1 MDLLF
6 LSNSVKS
13 GLAMRSIKQIGF
25 LISLSAMVAACSS
38 TTSNEA
44 GSRPSESISSPSAT
58 PLSSPNPAPRTISIV
73 SSGDILLH
81 ERLWAQA
88 KADGVDGN
96 WDFYPQLAD
105 LEPVISSADL
115 ALCHLETPLAEL
127 GKEYEGYPTF
137 NAPPQI
143 TDAITKV
150 GFDMCGTASN
160 HSLDQGFSGLQR
172 TVEILQAAG
181 IPHTGTAVSQEAADK
196 PLVLDVETENGVV
209 KVGILSYTYGFN
221 GFERDSDKPW
231 SANLIDPEA
240 IIAEA
245 KQARSLGAELVIA
258 KMHWGSEYTNMPN
271 DFQTSVAQELAESGQ
286 IDLIDGSHS
295 HSVQPVTQIGNTWIA
310 YSHGNFVAAQREPTT
325 IKSEGLVT
333 RWVFAEE
340 ANGKFTLSCFNALPT
355 LIRDDRPVRVIDVNK
370 ALATGEYLGE
380 TKERLELA
388 KSRTDKAVR
397 SLGVTQFCN

>member
-1 MDLLF
+1 
-6 LSNSVKS
+6 
-13 GLAMRSIKQIGF
+13 MRSIKQIGF
-25 LISLSAMVAACSS
+25 LISLSALLAACSS
-38 TTSNEA
+38 AATNEA
-44 GSRPSESISSPSAT
+44 GSGPSESISSPSAT
-58 PLSSPNPAPRTISIV
+58 PISIPESAPRTISMV

-127 GKEYEGYPTF
+127 GKDYEGYPTF

-143 TDAITKV
+143 TDAITKL

-172 TVEILQAAG
+172 TIEILEAAG
-181 IPHTGTAVSQEAADK
+181 IPHTGTAISQEAADK

-231 SANLIDPEA
+231 SANLIDSEA

-245 KQARSLGAELVIA
+245 KLARSLGAELVIA
-258 KMHWGSEYTNMPN
+258 KMHWGSEYATMPN
-271 DFQTSVAQELAESGQ
+271 DFQTSVAQELADSGQ
-286 IDLIDGSHS
+286 INLIDGSHS
-295 HSVQPVTQIGNTWIA
+295 HSVQPITQIGNTWIA

-333 RWVFAEE
+333 RWEFVEDSS
-340 ANGKFTLSCFNALPT
+340 GKFSLSCVEDLPT
-355 LIRDDRPVRVIDVNK
+355 LIRDDRPVRVIDVDK

-380 TKERLELA
+380 TKKRLELA
-388 KSRTDKAVR
+388 KSRTDKTVR
-397 SLGVTQFCN
+397 SLAFTKFCK

>member
-1 MDLLF
+1 M
-6 LSNSVKS
+6 SSKK
-13 GLAMRSIKQIGF
+13 RIGF
-25 LISLSAMVAACSS
+25 LAVVTALIIVIGYLIANQSQNESPQAVVSPISSS
-38 TTSNEA
+38 TA
-44 GSRPSESISSPSAT
+44 SPEPKLRS
-58 PLSSPNPAPRTISIV
+58 ISIV

-105 LEPVISSADL
+105 LEPEISSADL

-127 GKEYEGYPTF
+127 DVDYQGYPTF

-143 TDAITKV
+143 TEAIIKL

-160 HSLDQGFSGLQR
+160 HSLDQGFSGLTR
-172 TVEILQAAG
+172 TIETLDAAG
-181 IPHTGTAVSQEAADK
+181 IPFTGTANSAEAASQ
-196 PLVLDVETENGVV
+196 PLVMDVQTANGVV

-221 GFERDSDKPW
+221 GFERDADKLW
-231 SANLIDPEA
+231 SANLIDPVV

-245 KQARSLGAELVIA
+245 KLARSQGAEIVIA
-258 KMHWGSEYTNMPN
+258 KMHWGDEYTNKEN
-271 DFQTSVAQELAESGQ
+271 EFQTSVAQELADSGQ

-295 HSVQPVTQIGNTWIA
+295 HSVQPITQIGNTWIA
-310 YSHGNFVAAQREPTT
+310 YSHGNFVAAHREPTT

-333 RWVFAEE
+333 RWDFVESASGGF
-340 ANGKFTLSCFNALPT
+340 KLSCVKEVPT

-370 ALATGEYLGE
+370 ALQTGEYFGE
-380 TKERLELA
+380 TKNRLEQA
-388 KSRTDKAVR
+388 KVRTDETVR
-397 SLGVTQFCN
+397 ALGFTQFCN

>member
-1 MDLLF
+1 MSSKKRISF
-6 LSNSVKS
+6 LAVVTALIIVIGYLIANQSQSKS
-13 GLAMRSIKQIGF
+13 PQAVVS
-25 LISLSAMVAACSS
+25 
-38 TTSNEA
+38 
-44 GSRPSESISSPSAT
+44 PISSPT
-58 PLSSPNPAPRTISIV
+58 TSPEPKLRSISIV

-105 LEPVISSADL
+105 LEPEISSADL

-127 GKEYEGYPTF
+127 DVDYQGYPTF

-143 TDAITKV
+143 TEAIIKL

-160 HSLDQGFSGLQR
+160 HSLDQGFSGLTR
-172 TVEILQAAG
+172 TIETLEAAG
-181 IPHTGTAVSQEAADK
+181 IPFTGTANSAEDASQ
-196 PLVLDVETENGVV
+196 PLVMDVQTANGVV

-221 GFERDSDKPW
+221 GFERDADKLW
-231 SANLIDPEA
+231 SANLIDPVA

-245 KQARSLGAELVIA
+245 KLARSQGAEIVIA
-258 KMHWGSEYTNMPN
+258 KMHWGDEYTNKAN
-271 DFQTSVAQELAESGQ
+271 EFQTSVAQELADSGQ

-295 HSVQPVTQIGNTWIA
+295 HSVQPITQIGNTWIA

-333 RWVFAEE
+333 RWEFVESASGGF
-340 ANGKFTLSCFNALPT
+340 KLSCVKEVPT

-370 ALATGEYLGE
+370 ALQTGEYFGE
-380 TKERLELA
+380 TKKRLEKA
-388 KSRTDKAVR
+388 KARTDETVR
-397 SLGVTQFCN
+397 ALGFTQFCN

>member
-1 MDLLF
+1 M
-6 LSNSVKS
+6 SSK
-13 GLAMRSIKQIGF
+13 MRIGF
-25 LISLSAMVAACSS
+25 LAVVTALIIVAGYLIANQSQS
-38 TTSNEA
+38 KSPQA
-44 GSRPSESISSPSAT
+44 VVSPISSPT
-58 PLSSPNPAPRTISIV
+58 TSPEPKLRSISIV

-105 LEPVISSADL
+105 LEPEISSADL

-127 GKEYEGYPTF
+127 GVDYQGYPTF

-143 TDAITKV
+143 TEAIIKL

-160 HSLDQGFSGLQR
+160 HSLDQGFTGLTR
-172 TVEILQAAG
+172 TIETLERAG
-181 IPHTGTAVSQEAADK
+181 IPHTGTAISQAGASQ
-196 PLVLDVETENGVV
+196 PLVMDVQTANGVV

-221 GFERDSDKPW
+221 GFVRDADKLW
-231 SANLIDPEA
+231 SANLIDPVA

-245 KQARSLGAELVIA
+245 KLARSQGAEIVIA
-258 KMHWGSEYTNMPN
+258 KMHWGDEYTNKAN
-271 DFQTSVAQELAESGQ
+271 EFQTSVAQELADSGQ

-295 HSVQPVTQIGNTWIA
+295 HSVQPITQIGNTWIA

-333 RWVFAEE
+333 RWEFVESASGGF
-340 ANGKFTLSCFNALPT
+340 KLSCVKEVPT

-370 ALATGEYLGE
+370 ALQTGEYFGE
-380 TKERLELA
+380 TKKRLEKA
-388 KSRTDKAVR
+388 KARTDETVR
-397 SLGVTQFCN
+397 ALGFTQFCN